1 MSKVMVQDVKNE
13 VRNASTLIV
22 HFQTTLQVATAYWK
36 TVKVA
41 LRE

>member
-1 MSKVMVQDVKNE
+1 MSKVMVRDRKNE

-22 HFQTTLQVATAYWK
+22 HFQTTLQVATAHRK

-41 LRE
+41 SRE